1 MDEDW
6 FQVTFVYRR
15 GDAQNVFLTG
25 DFCGWST
32 AKNESLRMQPC
43 KEGFSLVVPLLEGSY
58 HYKFLVDGEWRT
70 DEWNPH
76 RDANCFGNSII
87 FVHMDPNVH
96 GLRPQNPPFREYHR
110 PHCDDSHFHVHCP
123 QVPEHI
129 RKWGVLQ
136 RQLYVD
142 LPPSYKSN
150 AAAHY
155 PVVYAFDGQNVFST
169 PGHCG
174 GPAHGGLFLDEK
186 LDHFWSMGLLPE
198 FILVAIPNVDFV
210 CIGNR
215 KREYCSAVIADT
227 ARSPFVLYMLEVVK
241 SLIEG
246 TYRVVSVPEKTVLLG
261 ASMGGLLAFCMA
273 YTLSHVFGRAVCLSP
288 SFWYVDKTGST
299 AYDLVKSSTSNCKFY
314 LDSGDAEGDNM
325 HETKWMAETLELNGW
340 QKGTDYEYFLDKGSS
355 CRYDGATHSE
365 HVWKER
371 ILQAL
376 KFVFN

>member
-15 GDAQNVFLTG
+15 VDAQNVFLTG

-43 KEGFSLVVPLLEGSY
+43 KEGFSIVVPLLEGSY

-76 RDANCFGNSII
+76 RDASCFGNSII

-110 PHCDDSHFHVHCP
+110 PHCDDSHFNVHCP
-123 QVPEHI
+123 QVPGHI
-129 RKWGVLQ
+129 QTWGVLQ
-136 RQLYVD
+136 RQLYVY

-150 AAAHY
+150 ADTHY

-215 KREYCSAVIADT
+215 KREYCSAVIAGT
-227 ARSPFVLYMLEVVK
+227 AQSPFVLYMLEVVK
-241 SLIEG
+241 SLIDES
-246 TYRVVSVPEKTVLLG
+246 YRVVSVPEKTVLLG
-261 ASMGGLLAFCMA
+261 ASMGGLLAFCMT

-288 SFWYVDKTGST
+288 SFWYVDKTTST
-299 AYDLVKSSTSNCKFY
+299 SYDLVKRSTSNCRFY

-340 QKGTDYEYFLDKGSS
+340 RKGIDYEYFLDKGSS
-355 CRYDGATHSE
+355 CRYGGITHSE